1 MPVKSLQSIVES
13 TIFSYTTSGRSFEVK
28 GGNVADILNKLQYTL
43 QRNRV
48 VPELRLAA
56 RHEKK
61 GYKRRR
67 LSSERWRKRFAHEV
81 RKKVQLVNK
90 IRARGA

>member
-1 MPVKSLQSIVES
+1 MLVKPSLPLHS
-13 TIFSYTTSGRSFEVK
+13 TTFSYINPGRSVEVK
-28 GGNVADILNKLQYTL
+28 NGNVADALSRLQYAL

-48 VPELRLAA
+48 IPELKLAA

-81 RKKVQLVNK
+81 WASFLWSDVPWINVF
-90 IRARGA
+90 

>member
-1 MPVKSLQSIVES
+1 MPVKPSLLSNP
-13 TIFSYTTSGRSFEVK
+13 TTFSYIKPGRSVEVK
-28 GGNVADILNKLQYTL
+28 NGNVADALNKLQYTL

-67 LSSERWRKRFAHEV
+67 LSSQRWRKRFAHEV
-81 RKKVQLVNK
+81 WASLLWSDVPWINVF
-90 IRARGA
+90 

>member
-1 MPVKSLQSIVES
+1 MKS
-13 TIFSYTTSGRSFEVK
+13 
-28 GGNVADILNKLQYTL
+28 GNVAEALNKLQYAL

-81 RKKVQLVNK
+81 WASSLWSDVPRINVF
-90 IRARGA
+90 